1 MIILQSTFQLFP
13 ERVDEALEL
22 MREMMR
28 LCRHEH
34 GCRHYRYFQ
43 GIADPGEVLLLQEWD
58 DAASLQGHYE
68 TDHMEQFVSRL
79 GPLLRS
85 PITTRSYV
93 SQDEESILGVNEE
106 SAPETH
112 QAVH

>member
-1 MIILQSTFQLFP
+1 MIILQSTFDLHP
-13 ERVDEALEL
+13 DKVDEALEL

-58 DAASLQGHYE
+58 DADSLQGHYE
-68 TDHMEQFVSRL
+68 TDHMEKFVGKL

-93 SQDEESILGVNEE
+93 SQNEE
-106 SAPETH
+106 SVLGASEEGARETH
-112 QAVH
+112 QAIH

>member
-13 ERVDEALEL
+13 EKVEEALEL

-43 GIADPGEVLLLQEWD
+43 GIADPSEVLLLQEWD
-58 DAASLQGHYE
+58 DAGSLQGHYE
-68 TDHMEQFVSRL
+68 TDHMEDFVSRL

-93 SQDEESILGVNEE
+93 SQDEESIPGVNEE

-112 QAVH
+112 QAIH

>member
-1 MIILQSTFQLFP
+1 M
-13 ERVDEALEL
+13 ER
-22 MREMMR
+22 
-28 LCRHEH
+28 
-34 GCRHYRYFQ
+34 
-43 GIADPGEVLLLQEWD
+43 
-58 DAASLQGHYE
+58 
-68 TDHMEQFVSRL
+68 FVSRL

>member
-1 MIILQSTFQLFP
+1 MIILQSTFQLLP
-13 ERVDEALEL
+13 ESVDEAIEL

-34 GCRHYRYFQ
+34 GCRHYSYFQ
-43 GIADPGEVLLLQEWD
+43 GISDPGEVMLLQEWD

-68 TDHMEQFVSRL
+68 TDHMDKFVSKL

-93 SQDEESILGVNEE
+93 SQDEESAPGASVE
-106 SAPETH
+106 STPETH
-112 QAVH
+112 RAIH

>member
-1 MIILQSTFQLFP
+1 MIILQSTFNLIP
-13 ERVDEALEL
+13 EKVEEALEL

-28 LCRHEH
+28 LCQHEH

-43 GIADPGEVLLLQEWD
+43 GIADPSEVLLLQEWD
-58 DAASLQGHYE
+58 DARSLQGHYE
-68 TDHMEQFVSRL
+68 TDHMERFIGRL

-85 PITTRSYV
+85 AISTRSYV
-93 SQDEESILGVNEE
+93 SQDEDAAPDVAGE

-112 QAVH
+112 QAIH